1 MKKTTVT
8 FAVIAALTLGA
19 LGTAQARERDRN
31 PGAHKQKQSAMQ
43 HGAKPRNFQ
52 RAIDARQ
59 AQQRGRIKQGRRN
72 GDLNRKQVARL
83 RTDQK
88 RIRKLERRFGA
99 DGRYTRNERRIIKH
113 KLNHASQRIWR
124 MKGRHQAPRHGYRQ
138 HTPRHGYRK
147 HGQFYRGNHRSR
159 AHHPHVRRIH
169 RVYRVYPVS
178 EPVYEDAPTR
188 SLGLE
193 VETEQFRFSINK
205 SG

>member
-1 MKKTTVT
+1 MKNHTVT

-31 PGAHKQKQSAMQ
+31 NGAHRQKQAAVQ
-43 HGAKPRNFQ
+43 HQASSRKFQ
-52 RAIDARQ
+52 RAVDSRQ
-59 AQQRGRIKQGRRN
+59 VKQRGRIKQGMHS

-88 RIRKLERRFGA
+88 RISKLERRFGA

-124 MKGRHQAPRHGYRQ
+124 MKGKQRAPRHGYRQ
-138 HTPRHGYRK
+138 HRPSYRDYRHPR
-147 HGQFYRGNHRSR
+147 R
-159 AHHPHVRRIH
+159 AHPHVRRIH

-188 SLGLE
+188 SLGLDI
-193 VETEQFRFSINK
+193 ETEQFRFSVNK